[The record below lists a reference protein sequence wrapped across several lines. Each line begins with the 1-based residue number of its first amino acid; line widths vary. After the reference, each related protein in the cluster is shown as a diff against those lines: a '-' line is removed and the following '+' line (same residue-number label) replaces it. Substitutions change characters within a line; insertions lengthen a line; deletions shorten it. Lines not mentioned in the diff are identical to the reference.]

1 MATKSFSKKEAISYG
16 WKTTKNHFRFFV
28 LLVFSL
34 FAFNV
39 LPGMLRKGLTP
50 DENSLIAFL
59 ISIASWI
66 LQLIVGLG
74 LIKIALEIHDHKKT
88 RYSDLFSQSHMVIN
102 YFLAS
107 FLYGLIVVA
116 GLILLIVPG
125 IIWGIKFQYFSYFIV
140 DKELGPI
147 EALKASSKITKGSIW
162 NIFLLRILLGL
173 INIGGALLLG
183 VGLLATIPTAMM
195 AEVHVFRKLYFF
207 AQHYITLQYLRVL
220 ALSLS

>member
-1 MATKSFSKKEAISYG
+1 MATQSFSKTEAISYG
-16 WKTTKNHFRFFV
+16 WKTTKANFKFFV
-28 LLVFSL
+28 LLMLSL
-34 FAFNV
+34 FAINV
-39 LPGMLRKGLTP
+39 FPGMLRDNITDK
-50 DENSLIAFL
+50 NSLIAFL
-59 ISIASWI
+59 ISIISWI

-74 LIKIALEIHDHKKT
+74 LIKIALEIQDHKKT
-88 RYSDLFSQSHMVIN
+88 HYSDLFSESHMVVN

-140 DKELGPI
+140 DKEMGPI
-147 EALKASSKITKGSIW
+147 DALKASSKITKGSIW

-183 VGLLATIPTAMM
+183 IGLLATVPIAMM
-195 AEVHVFRKLYFF
+195 AEVHVFRKLS
-207 AQHYITLQYLRVL
+207 TKK
-220 ALSLS
+220 

>member
-1 MATKSFSKKEAISYG
+1 MATQSFSKKEAISYG
-16 WKTTKNHFRFFV
+16 WKTTKANFKFFV
-28 LLVFSL
+28 LLMLSL
-34 FAFNV
+34 FALNI
-39 LPGMLRKGLTP
+39 LPGMIRQSITP
-50 DENSLIAFL
+50 DKNSLIAFL

-66 LQLIVGLG
+66 LQLLVGLG
-74 LIKIALEIHDHKKT
+74 LIKIALEVQDHKKT
-88 RYSDLFSQSHMVIN
+88 HYSDLFSQSHMIIN

-140 DKELGPI
+140 DKEMGPI

-162 NIFLLRILLGL
+162 NIFLLRILLCL

-183 VGLLATIPTAMM
+183 IGLLATVPIAMM
-195 AEVHVFRKLYFF
+195 AEVHVFRKLS
-207 AQHYITLQYLRVL
+207 TKK
-220 ALSLS
+220 

>member
-16 WKTTKNHFRFFV
+16 WKTTKSHFRFFV
-28 LLVFSL
+28 LLMLSL
-34 FAFNV
+34 FAINV
-39 LPGMLRKGLTP
+39 FPGMLRSSLAP

-59 ISIASWI
+59 ISIISWI
-66 LQLIVGLG
+66 LQLIVGIG
-74 LIKIALEIHDHKKT
+74 LIKIALEIHDRKKAQ
-88 RYSDLFSQSHMVIN
+88 YSDLFSQSHLMIN
-102 YFLAS
+102 YGLAS

-140 DKELGPI
+140 DKGLGPI

-183 VGLLATIPTAMM
+183 VGLLATVPTAMM
-195 AEVHVFRKLYFF
+195 AEVHVFRKLS
-207 AQHYITLQYLRVL
+207 TKK
-220 ALSLS
+220 

>member
-16 WKTTKNHFRFFV
+16 WKTTKTNFKFFV
-28 LLVFSL
+28 LLMLSL

-39 LPGMLRKGLTP
+39 LPGMMRKSITP
-50 DENSLIAFL
+50 DENSLFAFL

-74 LIKIALEIHDHKKT
+74 LIKIALEIHDRKKAH
-88 RYSDLFSQSHMVIN
+88 YSDLFSQSHLIIN

-116 GLILLIVPG
+116 GLILLIIPG

-140 DKELGPI
+140 DKELTPI

-183 VGLLATIPTAMM
+183 VGLLATVPTAMM
-195 AEVHVFRKLYFF
+195 AEVHVFRKLS
-207 AQHYITLQYLRVL
+207 AKK
-220 ALSLS
+220 